1 MKKLNNPK
9 KEVISHLDTEKSK
22 IQANLKALK
31 QQEREMTKANA
42 LLEPTFAE
50 VNRLL
55 EQKKETEENI

>member
-1 MKKLNNPK
+1 
-9 KEVISHLDTEKSK
+9 
-22 IQANLKALK
+22 
-31 QQEREMTKANA
+31 MTKANA